1 MLLGF
6 NGSTTMRASLLED
19 IEHAEAA
26 GFDLIEI
33 WAAKLRAYLQK
44 HSLSELRREFSRRR
58 IKPVAI
64 NSIERIT
71 FCPNYREV
79 RRVEEELDELGPVA
93 HALGCPYLV
102 VVPSFLRQPLPEE
115 AIIKESVTRLRVLS
129 EQAQNYPV
137 SLAFEFL
144 GFSNCS
150 VNTLPL
156 AWKIVSQVH
165 RKNVG
170 LVLDSFHFYAGG
182 SELKSILALNPKK
195 LFILHLNDAPPR
207 PARARLQDKHR
218 LYPGDGV
225 IPLDQILAR
234 LDRIGYR
241 RLASIELFNPRYWR
255 QPPAKVAKTA
265 IQKCKEVVGRRD

>member
-6 NGSTTMRASLLED
+6 NGSTTMRATLLED

-26 GFDLIEI
+26 GFDLLEI
-33 WAAKLRAYLQK
+33 WAAKLRAYLKK
-44 HSLSELRREFSRRR
+44 HSLADLRREFAGRR

-64 NSIERIT
+64 NSIERIS
-71 FCPNYREV
+71 FCANYREK
-79 RRVEEELDELGPVA
+79 RRVEEELDELGTVA
-93 HALGCPYLV
+93 HALGCPYIV
-102 VVPSFLRQPLPEE
+102 VVPSFLTRPAPKA
-115 AIIKESVTRLRVLS
+115 AIVKETVSRLRTLS

-150 VNTLPL
+150 VNTLAL
-156 AWKIVSQVH
+156 AWEIVAQVH

-170 LVLDSFHFYAGG
+170 LVLDTFHFFAGG
-182 SELKSILALNPKK
+182 SQLKSILELNRKK

-207 PARARLQDKHR
+207 PARQKLQDRHR

-225 IPLDQILAR
+225 IPLKQILTR

-241 RLASIELFNPRYWR
+241 RLASIELFNPGYWR

-265 IQKCKEVVGRRD
+265 MQKCKQAIGA